1 MCPMKTTGNRL
12 TFLVLAGLLGL
23 AAGSGPAEGAETV
36 ALSIGEAVR
45 IAISRNLGLKVA
57 SYSPAIAEKDIRK
70 ARSIYDPSLAA
81 VLEHRETNLTSGPG
95 IAFVDRQRYF
105 EFDTSLSQL
114 LPSGATTSLSYTN
127 LLFKDNL
134 GLPTSRYARPELALS
149 FSQPLLKGLGRE
161 VTERE
166 ITAADDAL
174 ESALTDWNQEALDTA
189 ADARNRYLSLVK
201 ARENLATRRASLALA
216 RQIHAENEAR
226 VKAGVLASFQLQD
239 SLLGVLQRQTE
250 MLEAERAARDA
261 ADQLLVAL
269 NLPAGTVIEDSGI
282 PDPEPF
288 GVPDSDALR
297 TAMARRPDLAKA
309 RVTVRNAEFNERVS
323 RNLALPSLAL
333 EGSAGVSGFDSDYDE
348 AMGDL
353 TEGKYP
359 AWSVGLSFSFP
370 IGNHAAR
377 ADLASARLKAGQART
392 QLTAIE
398 ETAGLEVR
406 AALRALSIRREQ
418 IDVTTQGVTAAETL
432 VASYLKRQQL
442 GLATTKD
449 LLDVEANLTKA
460 KESHSGARADYQA
473 ALTDLWKATG
483 ELLDREGLR
492 LEGKA
497 PEWRKRKGRK

>member
-1 MCPMKTTGNRL
+1 MKTTGKRL
-12 TFLVLAGLLGL
+12 IPLALAFLLSL
-23 AAGSGPAEGAETV
+23 AAGSGPAGGAETV

-57 SYSPAIAEKDIRK
+57 SFSPAIAETDIRK
-70 ARSIYDPSLAA
+70 ARSIYDPTLAA
-81 VLEHRETNLTSGPG
+81 VLDHREETIASWPG
-95 IAFVDRQRYF
+95 IAFVDRRRYF

-114 LPSGATTSLSYTN
+114 LPTGATATLSYTN
-127 LLFKDNL
+127 LFFKDNL
-134 GLPTSRYARPELALS
+134 GLPASRYARPELALS

-174 ESALTDWNQEALDTA
+174 DSALTDWNREALDTA
-189 ADARNRYLSLVK
+189 ADARNRYLALVK

-216 RQIHAENEAR
+216 RRIHAENEAR
-226 VKAGVLASFQLQD
+226 VDAGVLASFQLQD

-250 MLEAERAARDA
+250 LLEADRAARDA
-261 ADQLLVAL
+261 ADRLLIAL
-269 NLPAGTVIEDSGI
+269 NLPPGTVIEDSGI

-288 GVPDSDALR
+288 EAPQDEALR
-297 TAMARRPDLAKA
+297 TAVARRPDLAKA
-309 RVTVRNAEFNERVS
+309 RVAVRSAEFNERVS

-333 EGSAGVSGFDSDYDE
+333 EGSAGVSGYDSDYDD

-353 TEGKYP
+353 GEGKYP
-359 AWSVGLSFSFP
+359 AWSVGFRFSFP
-370 IGNHAAR
+370 LGNHAAR
-377 ADLASARLKAGQART
+377 ADLASARLQAGRARER
-392 QLTAIE
+392 LTAIE

-406 AALRALSIRREQ
+406 SALRALSIRREQ
-418 IDVTTQGVTAAETL
+418 ITVTTQGVAAAETL
-432 VASYLKRQQL
+432 VASYRKRQQL

-460 KESHSGARADYQA
+460 LESRTGARADYHA

-497 PEWRKRKGRK
+497 PEWRKRMGTK